1 MLDSIIN
8 RTKEWWQPKAGNLL
22 SAVYLAVLFYKIDF
36 FTTLSFILPAITT
49 ILGIGIFGY
58 FFNDYTDLE
67 SDRKANKKNML
78 DKLSGK
84 FRLLLFIGAL
94 LLSIL
99 PWFLLPF
106 DRLSIYL
113 LLGEFTLLLVYA
125 VPPIRLKEKG
135 FIALVA
141 DALYAYAIPF
151 TLAFH
156 TFNLLSSCKENWLI
170 ISVLFTW
177 QFAVG
182 MVNIIIH
189 QIEDFENDIHTSTKT
204 WVTLLGKAKARKY
217 LVLFFL
223 PIMVLSFFYLLAFIS
238 TNIWQWYF
246 LIPSLYIGIQ
256 FANIFSKKSF
266 KSFLN
271 SNISSD
277 LQKINIHYHLFF
289 PYWHV
294 LLLVFIDF
302 KFVYLLIGHY
312 VLFNFKRVFWWTKY
326 VIYPNF
332 LDYIFIKLPSKIINY
347 SIYYFRILLLRETPI
362 QARREHYAD
371 YIKEKE
377 DINNKVLQPN
387 VAFVSANKNKYT
399 ETFLNQHEQYLIDG
413 GYYLHRFYGGYL
425 PTVEVKRG
433 MLLSSNESFSKFME
447 WKSAFFDL
455 DKDENLKKAFSNYL
469 INNNINIVIAE
480 FGQSGAEISELCE
493 EVGVPLLVVFYG
505 YDAHHKKVIEVY
517 LDKYKKMFNY
527 ASTIIGVSKDI
538 VNKLETLGAPKNK
551 LVYLPCAIDTNRFT
565 YSDHSKNDSI
575 FLTVG
580 RFAET
585 KSPHLSILAFN
596 EVLKEIPN
604 AKLIMIGK
612 DGGGELFEACVILVK
627 ALKIENSVIF
637 KGICSP
643 DEVKNYMKLAR
654 VFVQHSVT
662 TPLNSDKEGTPVA
675 IMEAMASGLP
685 VISTKH
691 AGIEELIVSGENGY
705 LVEEYDYL
713 QMAKLMI
720 KVCQNDDLV
729 DQIGQKAY
737 TSILENELISNN
749 KNLFLDQV
757 NKFILKND

>member
-1 MLDSIIN
+1 MLYSIIN

-22 SAVYLAVLFYKIDF
+22 SAVYLAVLLYKIDF
-36 FTTLSFILPAITT
+36 FTTLYFILPAITT

-58 FFNDYTDLE
+58 FFNDFTDLE

-78 DKLSGK
+78 EKLSGK
-84 FRLLLFIGAL
+84 FRILLFIGAVL
-94 LLSIL
+94 LAIL
-99 PWFLLPF
+99 PWFFLPF
-106 DRLSIYL
+106 DRFCIYL
-113 LLGEFTLLLVYA
+113 LVGEFTLLLVYA

-135 FIALVA
+135 FVALVA

-156 TFNLLSSCKENWLI
+156 TFNLLSTSKENFI
-170 ISVLFTW
+170 IIGVLFAW
-177 QFAVG
+177 QLAVG

-204 WVTLLGKAKARKY
+204 WVISVGLSKARKY
-217 LVLFFL
+217 LVLIFW
-223 PIMVLSFFYLLAFIS
+223 PIMVFSFFYLLALIS

-246 LIPSLYIGIQ
+246 LIPALYIGIQ
-256 FANIFSKKSF
+256 FAYVFSKKSF
-266 KSFLN
+266 IAFLN
-271 SNISSD
+271 SNISAD
-277 LQKINIHYHLFF
+277 FQKINIHYHLFF

-294 LLLVFIDF
+294 LLLVFIDV
-302 KFVYLLIGHY
+302 KFVYFLIGHY
-312 VLFNFKRVFWWTKY
+312 VLFNFKRVFWWIKY
-326 VIYPNF
+326 IIYPNF
-332 LDYIFIKLPSKIINY
+332 LIYLVEKIPSKVINY
-347 SIYYFRILLLRETPI
+347 SIYYFRILLLRETPVM
-362 QARREHYAD
+362 ARREHYEN

-377 DINNKVLQPN
+377 DLINKAVQPN

-399 ETFLNQHEQYLIDG
+399 ETFLTLHERYLIDA

-425 PTVEVKRG
+425 PTIEVKRG

-447 WKSAFFDL
+447 WKSTFFNL
-455 DKDENLKKAFSNYL
+455 DKEENLKKAFSNYL

-480 FGQSGAEISELCE
+480 FGQSGAEISDLCK

-505 YDAHHKKVIEVY
+505 YDAHHKKVIEAY
-517 LDKYKKMFNY
+517 HDKYTKMFNY
-527 ASTIIGVSKDI
+527 ASKIIGVSKDI
-538 VNKLETLGAPKNK
+538 LTKLEVLGAPKNK
-551 LVYLPCAIDTNRFT
+551 LFYLPCAIDTNRFS
-565 YSDHSKNDSI
+565 YSDHSKNDPI

-604 AKLIMIGK
+604 ARLIMIGK

-637 KGICSP
+637 KGICTP
-643 DEVKNYMKLAR
+643 DEVKECMELAR
-654 VFVQHSVT
+654 VFIQHSVT

-685 VISTKH
+685 IISTKH
-691 AGIEELIVSGENGY
+691 AGIEDLIVSGENGY

-713 QMAKLMI
+713 QMADLMV

-729 DQIGQKAY
+729 YQIGQNAY
-737 TSILENELISNN
+737 SSIIQNVLISNN
-749 KNLFLDQV
+749 ENLFLDQV